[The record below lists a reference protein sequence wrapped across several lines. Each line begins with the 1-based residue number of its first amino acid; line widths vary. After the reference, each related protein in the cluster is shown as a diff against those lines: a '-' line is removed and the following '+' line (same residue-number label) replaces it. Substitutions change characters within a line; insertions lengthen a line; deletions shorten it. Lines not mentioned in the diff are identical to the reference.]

1 MIVISSGKSYLDIDG
16 YASCIAYRELL
27 KLRGIE
33 AKFVS
38 NAVVNSSITP
48 SLIGL
53 PFKTDEYEVM
63 QGDKFIILDTSNKYF
78 FEEFIDYNNIVE
90 IIDHHP
96 GNEEYWNNLI
106 GDKSHIEPIGS
117 VATII
122 FEKYE
127 QYGLLDKMDSGI
139 AKLLMAAILDNTLNF
154 TATITKDRDKLA
166 YKKLEQIVNIKDFD
180 ELYFKE
186 CQSTIVN
193 NLENT
198 IRNDLKIEDTSTLLP
213 SILGQL
219 LIYDIDSVMN
229 KIDVINDIMN
239 SYGTDWLL
247 NIISLKENNS
257 YILCSNEFVINNL
270 EKLFNVNAK
279 EKFIVIKPNILRKEI
294 MKKAIQERKN
304 KNGS

>member
-1 MIVISSGKSYLDIDG
+1 
-16 YASCIAYRELL
+16 
-27 KLRGIE
+27 
-33 AKFVS
+33 
-38 NAVVNSSITP
+38 
-48 SLIGL
+48 
-53 PFKTDEYEVM
+53 
-63 QGDKFIILDTSNKYF
+63 
-78 FEEFIDYNNIVE
+78 
-90 IIDHHP
+90 
-96 GNEEYWNNLI
+96 
-106 GDKSHIEPIGS
+106 
-117 VATII
+117 
-122 FEKYE
+122 
-127 QYGLLDKMDSGI
+127 MDSGI

-247 NIISLKENNS
+247 NTISLKENNS